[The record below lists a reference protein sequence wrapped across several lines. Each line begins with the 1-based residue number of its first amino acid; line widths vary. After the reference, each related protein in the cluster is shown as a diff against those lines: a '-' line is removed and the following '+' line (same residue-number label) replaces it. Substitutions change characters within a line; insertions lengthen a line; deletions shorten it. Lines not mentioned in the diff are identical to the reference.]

1 MTTPQRLTG
10 QRAKGTNMTESPYL
24 RPADAAEFCRV
35 SRTEI
40 YRWAQAGELP
50 LYKHGNRT
58 YFKRPDL
65 TAVMES
71 KLRQIPPG
79 GLAAG
84 PRKGQRRAD
93 SRVIRG

>member
-1 MTTPQRLTG
+1 MTD
-10 QRAKGTNMTESPYL
+10 SPYL

-40 YRWAQAGELP
+40 YRWVKAGDLP

-65 TAVMES
+65 TLVMES
-71 KLRQIPPG
+71 KLKRIPVG
-79 GLAAG
+79 GLAGG
-84 PRKGQRRAD
+84 PRKRQRRA
-93 SRVIRG
+93 GLN